1 MFGRPTFAG
10 FVFSTMAQRSRQL
23 VAEVYS
29 RLVSDKSALQTL
41 LTASKPLR
49 AYTHEVAALTSEPA
63 QVLGA
68 TDEARKLTDQWL
80 DEGEGLNGSLEV
92 CSSHVRCI

>member
-1 MFGRPTFAG
+1 
-10 FVFSTMAQRSRQL
+10 MAQRSRQL

-80 DEGEGLNGSLEV
+80 DEVEGLNGSLEV